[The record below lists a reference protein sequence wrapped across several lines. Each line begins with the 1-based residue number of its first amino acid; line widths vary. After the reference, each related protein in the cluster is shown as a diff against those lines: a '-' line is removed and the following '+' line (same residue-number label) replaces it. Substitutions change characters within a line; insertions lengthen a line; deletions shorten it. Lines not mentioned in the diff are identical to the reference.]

1 MCYGGLKH
9 GEIDMAKQKAPWET
23 DNPKPKKKRKK
34 MTEAQV
40 ARAKRRAS
48 DAGRPYPNLID
59 NMAVV
64 AKKVVQKKRKA

>member
-1 MCYGGLKH
+1 MCYGGLKY
-9 GEIDMAKQKAPWET
+9 GDTDMAKQKAPWET

-34 MTEAQV
+34 MTEGQV
-40 ARAKRRAS
+40 ARARRRAA

-64 AKKVVQKKRKA
+64 AKKVVKKQRRT

>member
-1 MCYGGLKH
+1 MCYCGLKH
-9 GEIDMAKQKAPWET
+9 GDTDMAKQKAPWET

-34 MTEAQV
+34 MTEGQV
-40 ARAKRRAS
+40 ARAKRRAA

-64 AKKVVQKKRKA
+64 AKKVVKKQRRS

>member
-1 MCYGGLKH
+1 MCYCGLKH
-9 GEIDMAKQKAPWET
+9 GDTDMAKQKAPWET

-34 MTEAQV
+34 MTEGQV
-40 ARAKRRAS
+40 ARARRRAA

-64 AKKVVQKKRKA
+64 AKKVVKKQRRT

>member
-1 MCYGGLKH
+1 MV
-9 GEIDMAKQKAPWET
+9 KQKAPWET

-34 MTEAQV
+34 MTEGQV
-40 ARAKRRAS
+40 ARARRRAA

-64 AKKVVQKKRKA
+64 AKKVVKKQRRA